1 LYSNRIVALCRGES
15 RVVTSSRTTSS
26 DRELNPSTKSKIFV
40 TALFQLEQQHR
51 SEGVFAYRPLCINR
65 LTYLSP
71 HHSSASMSSIS
82 RIAPRLTRSL
92 ATLPNAASGGVPL
105 INSHGGLKDQDRIFS
120 NLYRQGDNGIKGA
133 MVSFHLFLLL
143 PFFPGLLFSELEEGE
158 GPRCCRAT

>member
-1 LYSNRIVALCRGES
+1 MTA
-15 RVVTSSRTTSS
+15 
-26 DRELNPSTKSKIFV
+26 IFP
-40 TALFQLEQQHR
+40 LEQQHR

-133 MVSFHLFLLL
+133 MVSFHLFYCYH
-143 PFFPGLLFSELEEGE
+143 FFPDYYCFMNSKRERALAAAGQLNAVSLVLLAGGCRLKARGRGE
-158 GPRCCRAT
+158 GRWN